1 MAGPSDK
8 VPYYEQVAAKLIEQL
23 EAGTAPWQKLWEP
36 GTPSLPHN
44 PVSGTR
50 YKGSNVIWLEA
61 QGRGD
66 PRWMTYRQAA
76 SIEAQV
82 RKGEKGTL
90 IQYWKFTDQIP
101 VKDERGRPVLDQEGN
116 TIYRNIQLERP
127 KVFSATVFNA
137 EQIDGLPPLEAKA
150 QAWDRHARAEALLL
164 ASGAEI
170 RHDQADRAFYRPA
183 TDRIHL
189 PERGGFKT
197 ADAYYATALHELGHW
212 TGHPSRLDRDLAHPF
227 GSEGYAKEELRA
239 EIASLMLGD
248 ELGIGHDPG
257 QHAAYVKT
265 WIKNLQEDPKEILRA
280 AKDADRI
287 TAFILDFERARAA
300 EPESVPVSEPG
311 RVPVIGSIEP
321 PVVPRPGPV
330 PAADPVPT
338 APTAAPEPA
347 SPVAA
352 GPVVESPIAPPP
364 GPAGASDTY
373 IPLRVRTRLEALLRK
388 PKEALTKLEEVRK
401 TLGTR
406 YVAEIWIDARS
417 EVAATYERMGKLLGT
432 VPDDQHREAARR
444 YLVDRLPSSYVT
456 PAEAE
461 FFRGD
466 LSADLPLPNW
476 AQRQVPHVPDVVPLP
491 NTPGPPTSAGPP
503 ADGRAPPPQP
513 EGIPGNPRYSTAA
526 GESLAKALERRDLK
540 AAIDV
545 LRPLSLQ
552 KAQVAATEAGLSVPY
567 SATKQRFFADIQ
579 SQLLKA
585 TRALAKEPAS
595 ERAAVPEKS
604 AVPVREAAIPGP
616 GTQVR
621 AQGKASARER

>member
-23 EAGTAPWQKLWEP
+23 AAGTAPWQKLWEP
-36 GTPSLPHN
+36 GTLSLPHN

-90 IQYWKFTDQIP
+90 VQYWKFTDQIP

-116 TIYRNIQLERP
+116 TIYRNVPLERP
-127 KVFSATVFNA
+127 KVFSAVVFNA

-150 QAWDRHARAEALLL
+150 PVWDRHARAEALLR

-248 ELGIGHDPG
+248 ELGMGHDPG

-287 TAFILDFERARAA
+287 TAFILDFERERAI
-300 EPESVPVSEPG
+300 EPEPVPVSEPT
-311 RVPVIGSIEP
+311 RVPVIGPIEP
-321 PVVPRPGPV
+321 PAVPLSGPV
-330 PAADPVPT
+330 PPAAPVPT
-338 APTAAPEPA
+338 APTAVPEPA

-352 GPVVESPIAPPP
+352 GPVVESPTAQPP
-364 GPAGASDTY
+364 GPAGASDID
-373 IPLRVRTRLEALLRK
+373 IPIRVRMRLEALLSK
-388 PKEALTKLEEVRK
+388 PKETLAKLEEVRK

-406 YVAEIWIDARS
+406 YVAEVWIDARP

-466 LSADLPLPNW
+466 LSADLPRPNW
-476 AQRQVPHVPDVVPLP
+476 AQGPVPHVPDVIPLP
-491 NTPGPPTSAGPP
+491 GTASPPTSAPPP
-503 ADGRAPPPQP
+503 ADSPAPAAP
-513 EGIPGNPRYSTAA
+513 EGTPRSPRYSSAA
-526 GESLAKALERRDLK
+526 GENLAKALERRDLK

-552 KAQVAATEAGLSVPY
+552 KAQIAATEAGLSVPY

-585 TRALAKEPAS
+585 TRVLAREPA
-595 ERAAVPEKS
+595 PEKAAIS
-604 AVPVREAAIPGP
+604 EKSPNPVREGAIPGP

-621 AQGKASARER
+621 AQRKTSVRER

>member
-23 EAGTAPWQKLWEP
+23 AAGTAPWQKLWEP
-36 GTPSLPHN
+36 GTLSLPHN

-50 YKGSNVIWLEA
+50 YKGSNAIWLEA
-61 QGRGD
+61 QSRGD

-82 RKGEKGTL
+82 RKGEKGIL
-90 IQYWKFTDQIP
+90 VQYWKFTDKIP

-116 TIYRNIQLERP
+116 TIYRNVPLERP
-127 KVFSATVFNA
+127 KVFSAVVFNA

-150 QAWDRHARAEALLL
+150 PAWDRHARAEALLL

-197 ADAYYATALHELGHW
+197 ADAYYATAMHELGHW

-248 ELGIGHDPG
+248 ELGMGHDPG

-265 WIKNLQEDPKEILRA
+265 WIKTLQEDPKEILRA

-287 TAFILDFERARAA
+287 TAFILDFERARAV
-300 EPESVPVSEPG
+300 EPEPVPVSEPV
-311 RVPVIGSIEP
+311 RVPVIGPIEP
-321 PVVPRPGPV
+321 PAVPRPGPV
-330 PAADPVPT
+330 PPAAPVPT
-338 APTAAPEPA
+338 VPTAVPEPA

-352 GPVVESPIAPPP
+352 GPVVESPIVQPP
-364 GPAGASDTY
+364 GPTEAPDID
-373 IPLRVRTRLEALLRK
+373 IPLRVRIRLEALLSK
-388 PKEALTKLEEVRK
+388 PKETLAKLEEVRK

-406 YVAEIWIDARS
+406 YVAEVWIDARP
-417 EVAATYERMGKLLGT
+417 EIAATYERMGKLLGT
-432 VPDDQHREAARR
+432 VPDDQHREAVRR

-456 PAEAE
+456 LAEAE

-466 LSADLPLPNW
+466 RGADLPRPNW
-476 AQRQVPHVPDVVPLP
+476 AQGPVPYVPDVVPLP
-491 NTPGPPTSAGPP
+491 GTPSPPTSARPP
-503 ADGRAPPPQP
+503 ADGRAPAPQP
-513 EGIPGNPRYSTAA
+513 EGTPRNPRYSTAA
-526 GESLAKALERRDLK
+526 GENLAKALKRRDLK

-552 KAQVAATEAGLSVPY
+552 KAQIAAIEAGLSVPH
-567 SATKQRFFADIQ
+567 SSSKQRFFADIQ

-585 TRALAKEPAS
+585 TRALAREPAP
-595 ERAAVPEKS
+595 EKAAVPEKS
-604 AVPVREAAIPGP
+604 PNPVRDDTLPGP
-616 GTQVR
+616 GTHAR
-621 AQGKASARER
+621 AQWKSFARDR